1 MLRDLIAS
9 LRSGGPKRTARIV
22 AVVAAAC
29 VGATAMAMSVQAQ
42 TEAKPAVPAEAPAPA
57 SPQPWTITCNGQ
69 GPAGALVCAM
79 SQGLIA
85 KNSGQRVLSVTISKN
100 PSGGYVA
107 GFSLPHGLLL
117 SEGVQVWVDDGA
129 RTKHTITTADQN
141 GSYAPMPLEAAML
154 ATMKKGTIL
163 NVLVKAVSGDEVIF
177 QLSLNGFTAA
187 LDKI

>member
-1 MLRDLIAS
+1 MMRNVIAS
-9 LRSGGPKRTARIV
+9 LRSGGAGRVARIV
-22 AVVAAAC
+22 AVLAAAC
-29 VGATAMAMSVQAQ
+29 IGATTLPVSVQAQ
-42 TEAKPAVPAEAPAPA
+42 TEAKPAVPAQAPAPP

-85 KNSGQRVLSVTISKN
+85 KNTGQRVLSVTISKN
-100 PSGGYVA
+100 PSGGYIA

-117 SEGVQVWVDDGA
+117 PEGVQVWVDDGA

-141 GSYAPMPLEAAML
+141 GSYAPVPIEAAML

-163 NVLVKAVSGDEVIF
+163 NVLVKAISGDEVIF

-187 LDKI
+187 LEKI